1 MCGIHYRHT
10 APPLDS
16 HAGPHPTP
24 PPLIVAPVV
33 GRLWDELSAASN
45 EYRNSILSVRLA
57 DGEYL
62 ALVRQVLH
70 AATHCYCEA
79 FALARQLGLLLAIT
93 IVVMPVSTII
103 SFAVAV
109 VPRSTAARQP
119 PDHAL

>member
-16 HAGPHPTP
+16 HAGPRHTP

-62 ALVRQVLH
+62 ALVRQVR
-70 AATHCYCEA
+70 ATTTNTSTT
-79 FALARQLGLLLAIT
+79 ARHKPPTACREPPTADQTQAHRPPINHTAERPLL
-93 IVVMPVSTII
+93 VD
-103 SFAVAV
+103 
-109 VPRSTAARQP
+109 Q
-119 PDHAL
+119 